1 VTEIQVYILL
11 LKLTQELNEKTNI
24 LLDLESRSEL

>member
-1 VTEIQVYILL
+1 MTEIQVYILL